1 MGSRKL
7 SVDKKW
13 GEDGGGKPR
22 LQENGEKAAKERRR
36 RRMESL
42 VESAGKKSASRGRV
56 FLSSLVGE
64 VGMPQSQECPVKDD
78 DSITRLLFVVVL
90 PVPCSLAGS

>member
-13 GEDGGGKPR
+13 GEGGKPR

-36 RRMESL
+36 RMESL
-42 VESAGKKSASRGRV
+42 VESAGKKVRVEGREGEGLSFLPRGRGWNAAI
-56 FLSSLVGE
+56 S
-64 VGMPQSQECPVKDD
+64 GMSCQ
-78 DSITRLLFVVVL
+78 
-90 PVPCSLAGS
+90 G

>member
-13 GEDGGGKPR
+13 GEGGKPR
-22 LQENGEKAAKERRR
+22 LQENGEKAAKERR